1 MVGRVDKLAVNK
13 NIDHWKAKMLDLSNI
28 LYRPDVPRRITPYC
42 SQNQDH
48 GLEGSMDYKLIQ
60 QSQSFFKDRKKVSGS
75 FEIKNLHRTVG
86 TMLSGEIAKAFPNE
100 KFEDDMISFKFY
112 GSAGQ
117 SFGAFGIKGLTLE
130 LEGDANDYVAK
141 GLSGAKIIIRKP
153 REAEY
158 GKSIIAGNTIL
169 YGATQGK
176 VYINGIVGERFCVRN
191 SGAEAVVEGVGNHGC
206 EYMTD
211 GFVVILGEVGR
222 NFAAGMSGGTAVIL
236 DINKE
241 LDRMCNHELVLIE
254 KPSVENMKKVKR
266 MITEHYQYTESIVAK
281 EILDDWVHYKN
292 HFSRVI
298 PSTYKEITEK
308 NNQET
313 KVS

>member
-1 MVGRVDKLAVNK
+1 
-13 NIDHWKAKMLDLSNI
+13 
-28 LYRPDVPRRITPYC
+28 
-42 SQNQDH
+42 
-48 GLEGSMDYKLIQ
+48 MDYKLIQ